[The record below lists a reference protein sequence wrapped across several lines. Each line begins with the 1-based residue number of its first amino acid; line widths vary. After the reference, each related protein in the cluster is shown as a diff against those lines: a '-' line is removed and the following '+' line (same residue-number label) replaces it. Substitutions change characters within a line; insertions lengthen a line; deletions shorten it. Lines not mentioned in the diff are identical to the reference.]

1 MFAPYNLQNDV
12 HLINAAK
19 MFRASQIVNNILKQC
34 EATKDADCTYN
45 STQVFWTIL
54 TKQAVYPH
62 VFIKGLVG
70 KEIIVRLKWNKTEY
84 IGKLMA
90 VDKYMNLQLEN
101 TKESV
106 VGDDHKRSEDEL
118 GEIFIR
124 CNNVL
129 LVREAKWS

>member
-1 MFAPYNLQNDV
+1 
-12 HLINAAK
+12 
-19 MFRASQIVNNILKQC
+19 
-34 EATKDADCTYN
+34 
-45 STQVFWTIL
+45 
-54 TKQAVYPH
+54 
-62 VFIKGLVG
+62 
-70 KEIIVRLKWNKTEY
+70 
-84 IGKLMA
+84 MA

-129 LVREAKWS
+129 LVREAK